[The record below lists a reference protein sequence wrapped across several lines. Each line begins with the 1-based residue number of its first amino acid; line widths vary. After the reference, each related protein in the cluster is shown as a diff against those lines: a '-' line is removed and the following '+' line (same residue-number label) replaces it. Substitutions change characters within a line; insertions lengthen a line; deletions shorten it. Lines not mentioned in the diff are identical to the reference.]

1 MSIWLTGLI
10 AGLAFGIV
18 TVAIMLPL
26 KFEDKR
32 AALIASFI
40 SRLTI
45 GFIIVVLDLPLA
57 GWLSGLLLGLILS
70 LPQAIVTRSYG
81 PILGNGAVGGAIIG
95 LVVHHR

>member
-26 KFEDKR
+26 KIDDKP
-32 AALIASFI
+32 AVLWASFI

-45 GFIIVVLDLPLA
+45 GFIIAVLVLPLP
-57 GWLSGLLLGLILS
+57 GWLSGLIVGVVLS
-70 LPQAIVTRSYG
+70 LPQAILTRSYG
-81 PILGNGAVGGAIIG
+81 SILGNGAIGGAIVGAI
-95 LVVHHR
+95 LHH

>member
-57 GWLSGLLLGLILS
+57 GWLSGLLLGFILS
-70 LPQAIVTRSYG
+70 VPQAIVTRSYG

-95 LVVHHR
+95 FIVHH

>member
-32 AALIASFI
+32 AALAASFI

-57 GWLSGLLLGLILS
+57 GWLSGFLLGLILS

-95 LVVHHR
+95 LVVHH